1 MTHRATAEPALA
13 QDAGNF
19 VKASLPQ
26 FFQVKN
32 EVKYSILTV
41 KSKRMREWW
50 LTLNTVTYL

>member
-13 QDAGNF
+13 QDVGNS